1 MNYSAEFRTPSE
13 NRPPRRVLQFSL
25 RGLLL
30 LVLLVA
36 VFLGGRA
43 SVLPLIEAERARA
56 KAAQQRA
63 DEISYEMRLQLH
75 EQREIVHALD
85 NQLQASQRVRA
96 RMDALHNIDANNR
109 LHQGEEQ
116 HRDATEEQA
125 QQRQNNATGP

>member
-1 MNYSAEFRTPSE
+1 MHVEAGS
-13 NRPPRRVLQFSL
+13 PRRMLQFSL

-63 DEISYEMRLQLH
+63 DDISYEMRRQLH

-85 NQLQASQRVRA
+85 SQLQASLRVRA
-96 RMDALHNIDANNR
+96 RMEALKNIDANNR
-109 LHQGEEQ
+109 LRQGEEQ
-116 HRDATEEQA
+116 LRDATEGQA
-125 QQRQNNATGP
+125 QQRQNDANGP